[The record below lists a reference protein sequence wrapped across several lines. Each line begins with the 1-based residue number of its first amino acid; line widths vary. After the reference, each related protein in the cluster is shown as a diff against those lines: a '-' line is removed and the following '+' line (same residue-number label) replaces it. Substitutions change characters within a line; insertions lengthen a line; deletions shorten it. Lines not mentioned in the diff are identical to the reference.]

1 MDADQPEVLVAATL
15 PLAEAKGGEP
25 TLEGKQLMDPTL
37 KGIMDYLTLG
47 ELPQEDKEARELVLS
62 KSQYEVIDGVL
73 YRVQPD
79 KTLRIIPPTPDHEKL
94 FQEAHGGVFGGHLR
108 DAKIHSELAK
118 HYWWPGMRTDIVKW
132 CRGCLTCAT
141 RRVGRQ
147 ERPPMTPIPVAGP
160 FDKVGVD
167 VLQLP
172 RSYDVNQY
180 AVVFVDYLTKW
191 PEVFPTKDQTALTI
205 ARLLVDQI
213 VARHGVPSDLLSD
226 RGANFL
232 SHLMQELCHLMGIHK
247 VNTTAYHPQTDG
259 LVERFNRTLLDMLA
273 KTVEKNGRDWD
284 VHLPYVL
291 FGYRASLQESTR
303 ESPFFLLYGRDP
315 RLPTDAAL
323 CAPINRRYVE
333 IDDYKSELVAGLS
346 EAWELARTHVQQ
358 AQRRQKKSYDRRSR
372 DPLYQVGDRVF
383 LYMLAAK
390 TGTAH
395 KLARPFHGPYR
406 VLEVTHSDVR
416 VVPVDRPQD
425 TLIFVA
431 MARVRHC
438 PPEIPEGEAWPPNEK
453 RRVPIQSKTIP
464 SPDDTQ
470 KDEEPYP
477 GIWTQRLRPRRSRTP
492 GV

>member
-1 MDADQPEVLVAATL
+1 M
-15 PLAEAKGGEP
+15 
-25 TLEGKQLMDPTL
+25 
-37 KGIMDYLTLG
+37 
-47 ELPQEDKEARELVLS
+47 
-62 KSQYEVIDGVL
+62 
-73 YRVQPD
+73 
-79 KTLRIIPPTPDHEKL
+79 
-94 FQEAHGGVFGGHLR
+94 
-108 DAKIHSELAK
+108 
-118 HYWWPGMRTDIVKW
+118 
-132 CRGCLTCAT
+132 
-141 RRVGRQ
+141 
-147 ERPPMTPIPVAGP
+147 
-160 FDKVGVD
+160 
-167 VLQLP
+167 
-172 RSYDVNQY
+172 
-180 AVVFVDYLTKW
+180 
-191 PEVFPTKDQTALTI
+191 FPTKDQTALTI

-213 VARHGVPSDLLSD
+213 VAHHGVPSDLLSD

-303 ESPFFLLYGRDP
+303 ESPFLLLYGRDP

-383 LYMLAAK
+383 LYMPAAK

-425 TLIFVA
+425 TPIFVA

-438 PPEIPEGEAWPPNEK
+438 PPEIPEGEAWLPNKK

-470 KDEEPYP
+470 KDKEPYP
-477 GIWTQRLRPRRSRTP
+477 GIWTQRLRPHRSRTP